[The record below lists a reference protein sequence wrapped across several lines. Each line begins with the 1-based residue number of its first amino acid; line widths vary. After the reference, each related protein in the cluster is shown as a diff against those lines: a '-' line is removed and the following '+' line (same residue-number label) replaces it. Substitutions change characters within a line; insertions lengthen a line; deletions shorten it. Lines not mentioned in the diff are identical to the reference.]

1 MSEERRSLI
10 PRGGLQSAGA
20 LIGPN
25 KRRGLTVAM
34 VIVAAVVLACVLL
47 YVLLPPDTRDQAA
60 GAIVEGI
67 LLGGVYALLAL
78 GVVVVYKSTR
88 VFNLAFG
95 AVIMLLSYLAWWLIA
110 SAGLPVWL
118 SLVLVVVVGIII
130 GLAINRIFM
139 IPLIGDPG
147 LGAFIVT
154 MVLGLSVIYGL
165 AILLFKGSP
174 QVMPKI
180 LPSGNATLGPISFSY
195 AWLVAFIVAV
205 TLFVLFIAFFRF
217 TKMGLG
223 MRVVSENPIV
233 AQSLGINVKR
243 VFGMSWAIGAVTAAV
258 SGILLG
264 SMFAV
269 TTDLSGF
276 ALSRAF
282 PVLLLGGMDSL
293 PGALLAAFII
303 GITETVAGVYID
315 PHVVGFREILPY
327 VIMVIILMVR
337 PNGLFGSREIRRI

>member
-1 MSEERRSLI
+1 MYEGESISE
-10 PRGGLQSAGA
+10 PRDDLEAAPALLRPKGKGGKVTAVLVLGA
-20 LIGPN
+20 
-25 KRRGLTVAM
+25 A
-34 VIVAAVVLACVLL
+34 VLACVLL
-47 YVLLPPDTRDQAA
+47 YVLLPTDTRDQAA
-60 GAIVEGI
+60 RALVEGI

-78 GVVVVYKSTR
+78 GVVVVYKSTQ
-88 VFNLAFG
+88 VFNLTFG
-95 AVIMLLSYLAWWLIA
+95 AVMMLLSYLAWWLIA

-139 IPLIGDPG
+139 IPMIGDPG

-195 AWLVAFIVAV
+195 TWLAAFVIAIA
-205 TLFVLFIAFFRF
+205 LFVLFIAFFRF

-327 VIMVIILMVR
+327 VIMVVILMVR